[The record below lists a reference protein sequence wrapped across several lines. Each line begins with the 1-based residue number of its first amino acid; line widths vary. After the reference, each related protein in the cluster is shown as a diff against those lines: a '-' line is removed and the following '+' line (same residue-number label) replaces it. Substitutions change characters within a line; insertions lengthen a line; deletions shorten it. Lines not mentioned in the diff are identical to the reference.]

1 MKGGFALRKSKNT
14 EGRHAARVG
23 LLLAAL
29 LFALPVFTVTVVR
42 GQRASEQPEEPIHLL
57 PPGEIDSARTLRV
70 LDGDTVTEMSFS
82 DYLQGVLRAEMPAS
96 FQEDALRAQAVAART
111 YTYYKMQNG
120 GNHGDTADICTDHS
134 CCQAFLGK
142 EKAADNWGK
151 NAERYEAKIENAV
164 SATDGQVMLYGGAP
178 ILAVFHSSSAGETWN
193 SGEVWAQDLPYLQ
206 SVSSPEGEG
215 VPNYYSTVELTEAEF
230 REKFLTARPE
240 ADLSGPASGWIRDPV
255 MDGVH
260 VESVTIGG
268 VSVSGPSVRSIFG
281 LRSASFTAEAG
292 DGKITFY
299 VTGYGHGVGLSQY
312 GANAMAEAGS
322 TWREILEH
330 YYTGV
335 TIGTWTGA

>member
-1 MKGGFALRKSKNT
+1 MRKSKNT

-111 YTYYKMQNG
+111 YTYYKMSSG
-120 GNHGDTADICTDHS
+120 GNHGDTADICTDHT
-134 CCQAFLGK
+134 CCQAFLAK
-142 EKAADNWGK
+142 EKAAENWGK

-230 REKFLTARPE
+230 REKFLAARPE

>member
-1 MKGGFALRKSKNT
+1 MRKSKNT

-111 YTYYKMQNG
+111 YTYYKMSSG

-142 EKAADNWGK
+142 DRAAENWGK

-230 REKFLTARPE
+230 REKFLAARPE

-335 TIGTWTGA
+335 TLGTWTGA

>member
-1 MKGGFALRKSKNT
+1 M
-14 EGRHAARVG
+14 RVG

-111 YTYYKMQNG
+111 YTYYKMSSG
-120 GNHGDTADICTDHS
+120 GNHGDTADICTDHT

-142 EKAADNWGK
+142 DRAADNWGK

-230 REKFLTARPE
+230 REKFLAARPE

-299 VTGYGHGVGLSQY
+299 VTGYGHGVGLSQD
-312 GANAMAEAGS
+312 GATAMAEAGS

>member
-1 MKGGFALRKSKNT
+1 MRKSKNT

-96 FQEDALRAQAVAART
+96 FQEDALCAQAVAART
-111 YTYYKMQNG
+111 YTYYKMSSG

-142 EKAADNWGK
+142 DRAADNWGK

-230 REKFLTARPE
+230 REKFLAARPE

>member
-1 MKGGFALRKSKNT
+1 MRKSKNT

-29 LFALPVFTVTVVR
+29 LFLLPVFTVTVVR

-111 YTYYKMQNG
+111 YTYYKMSSG

-142 EKAADNWGK
+142 DRAAENWGK

-230 REKFLTARPE
+230 REKFLAARPE

-312 GANAMAEAGS
+312 GANAMAEAGADYK
-322 TWREILEH
+322 TILTH

-335 TIGTWTGA
+335 TVAVYNG

>member
-1 MKGGFALRKSKNT
+1 MRKSKNT

-70 LDGDTVTEMSFS
+70 LDGDSVTEMTFS

-96 FQEDALRAQAVAART
+96 FAQDALCAQTVAART

-120 GNHGDTADICTDHS
+120 GNHGDTADICTDHT

-142 EKAADNWGK
+142 DRAADNWGK

-164 SATDGQVMLYGGAP
+164 SATDGQVMLYGGTP

-193 SGEVWAQDLPYLQ
+193 SGQVWAQDLPYLQ

-230 REKFLTARPE
+230 REKFLAARPE
-240 ADLSGPASGWIRDPV
+240 ADLSGPASEWIQDPV
-255 MDGVH
+255 TDGVH
-260 VESVTIGG
+260 VERITIGG
-268 VSVSGPSVRSIFG
+268 VPVSGPSVRSIFG

-299 VTGYGHGVGLSQY
+299 VTGYGHGVGMSQY

>member
-1 MKGGFALRKSKNT
+1 MRKSKNT

-120 GNHGDTADICTDHS
+120 GNHGDTADICTDHT

-142 EKAADNWGK
+142 DRAADNWGK

-193 SGEVWAQDLPYLQ
+193 SGQVWAQDLPYLQ

-230 REKFLTARPE
+230 REKFLAARPE
-240 ADLSGPASGWIRDPV
+240 ADLSGPASEWIQDPV
-255 MDGVH
+255 TDGVH
-260 VESVTIGG
+260 VERITIGG
-268 VSVSGPSVRSIFG
+268 VPVSGPSVRSIFG

-299 VTGYGHGVGLSQY
+299 VTGYGHGVGMSQY

-322 TWREILEH
+322 TWREILAH

-335 TIGTWTGA
+335 TIGPWTGG

>member
-1 MKGGFALRKSKNT
+1 MRKSKNT

-111 YTYYKMQNG
+111 YTYYKMSSG

-230 REKFLTARPE
+230 REKFLAARPE
-240 ADLSGPASGWIRDPV
+240 ADLSGPASEWIRDPV
-255 MDGVH
+255 TDGIH
-260 VESVTIGG
+260 VERITIGG
-268 VSVSGPSVRSIFG
+268 VPVSGPSVRSIFG
-281 LRSASFTAEAG
+281 LRSASFTVEAG

>member
-1 MKGGFALRKSKNT
+1 MRKSKNT
-14 EGRHAARVG
+14 ERRHAARVG

-111 YTYYKMQNG
+111 YTYYKMSSG
-120 GNHGDTADICTDHS
+120 GNHGDTADICTDHT

-142 EKAADNWGK
+142 DRAADNWGK

-230 REKFLTARPE
+230 REKFLAARPE

>member
-1 MKGGFALRKSKNT
+1 MRKSKNT

-111 YTYYKMQNG
+111 YTYYKMSSG

-142 EKAADNWGK
+142 DRAAENWGK

-215 VPNYYSTVELTEAEF
+215 VPNYYSTVALTEAEF
-230 REKFLTARPE
+230 REKFLAARPE

>member
-1 MKGGFALRKSKNT
+1 M
-14 EGRHAARVG
+14 RVG
-23 LLLAAL
+23 LGLAAL
-29 LFALPVFTVTVVR
+29 LFLLPVFTVTVVR

-120 GNHGDTADICTDHS
+120 GNHGDTADICTDHT
-134 CCQAFLGK
+134 CCQAFLAK

-164 SATDGQVMLYGGAP
+164 SATDGQVMLYGGTP

-193 SGEVWAQDLPYLQ
+193 SGQVWAQDLPYLQ

-230 REKFLTARPE
+230 REKFLAARPE
-240 ADLSGPASGWIRDPV
+240 ADLSGPASEWIRDPV
-255 MDGVH
+255 TDGVH
-260 VESVTIGG
+260 VERITIGG
-268 VSVSGPSVRSIFG
+268 VPVSGPSVRSIFG
-281 LRSASFTAEAG
+281 LRSASFTVETG

-299 VTGYGHGVGLSQY
+299 VTGYGHGVGMSQY
-312 GANAMAEAGS
+312 GANAMAESGS
-322 TWREILEH
+322 SWQEILAH

-335 TIGTWTGA
+335 TLGPWTGA